1 MIGIYSPCIK
11 KTKIEYILKYIYI
24 YIYSALKEFVEWLKF
39 MYSVSSRFSYF
50 TGHKIQTTI

>member
-24 YIYSALKEFVEWLKF
+24 YIYSALKEFVE
-39 MYSVSSRFSYF
+39 
-50 TGHKIQTTI
+50 